1 MLFAKRYSEKPGLYP
16 ECFQDKGT
24 PKLKLK
30 DMEVK
35 NKIIIITGAGSGIG
49 KATAILFAKHG
60 ATVVVSDINLESAQ
74 KVADEIVA
82 NKWKALAI
90 KVNVAKFEEVENLI
104 NTTVENFGC
113 LDVIVNNAGIGP
125 NLLRTH
131 DSLLKDWDRVIAV
144 NQTGVFYCM
153 KVALQQFL
161 KQGHG
166 NIVNIASLAGL
177 KASPN
182 NISYS
187 ASKFAVV
194 GMTKSAAMEYATKNI
209 RVNAVCPGYTESA
222 LLDQLLN
229 AKPEMDAILKSVIPM
244 KRYGKAAEIAEAVVW
259 LASDSTKFITGQT
272 ITLDGGTSL

>member
-1 MLFAKRYSEKPGLYP
+1 MQVK
-16 ECFQDKGT
+16 DK
-24 PKLKLK
+24 
-30 DMEVK
+30 VV
-35 NKIIIITGAGSGIG
+35 IITGAGSGIG
-49 KATAILFAKHG
+49 KATAIHFAKFG
-60 ATVVVSDINLESAQ
+60 ATVVVSDINLEKAQ
-74 KVADEIVA
+74 LVAEEIVT
-82 NKWKALAI
+82 NGGKTLPIKA
-90 KVNVAKFEEVENLI
+90 NVAKFEDVEKLI
-104 NTTVENFGC
+104 KQTVAEFGK
-113 LDVIVNNAGIGP
+113 LDVLVNNAGIGP

-131 DSLLKDWDRVIAV
+131 ESTLRDWDRVISV

-153 KVALQQFL
+153 RVALIQFL
-161 KQGHG
+161 EQGYG

-222 LLDQLLN
+222 LLNQLLN
-229 AKPEMDAILKSVIPM
+229 AKPEMDTILKSVIPM
-244 KRYGKAAEIAEAVVW
+244 KRYGKAEEIADAVVW
-259 LASDSTKFITGQT
+259 LASDNTKFITGQT

>member
-1 MLFAKRYSEKPGLYP
+1 
-16 ECFQDKGT
+16 
-24 PKLKLK
+24 
-30 DMEVK
+30 MEVK
-35 NKIIIITGAGSGIG
+35 NKIVIVTGAGSGIG
-49 KATAILFAKHG
+49 KATALHFAKHG
-60 ATVVVSDINLESAQ
+60 ATVVVSDINLESAEEVSSTI
-74 KVADEIVA
+74 KNKGGNSVA
-82 NKWKALAI
+82 NKC
-90 KVNVAKFEEVENLI
+90 NVANYEEVENLI
-104 NTTVENFGC
+104 NSTVKEFGK

-131 DSLLKDWDRVIAV
+131 ESKLKDWDRVIAV

-153 KVALQQFL
+153 KVALNQFL
-161 KQGHG
+161 EQGYG

-222 LLDQLLN
+222 LLDQLLG

-244 KRYGKAAEIAEAVVW
+244 KRYGKTKEIADAVVW
-259 LASDSTKFITGQT
+259 LASDNTGFITGQT

>member
-1 MLFAKRYSEKPGLYP
+1 MDVK
-16 ECFQDKGT
+16 DKI
-24 PKLKLK
+24 
-30 DMEVK
+30 V
-35 NKIIIITGAGSGIG
+35 IATGAGSGIG
-49 KATAILFAKHG
+49 AATAKHFAKHG
-60 ATVVVSDINLESAQ
+60 AKVVVSDIDLDSAK
-74 KVADEIVA
+74 KVADEIVT
-82 NKWKALAI
+82 NFGESLPIKA
-90 KVNVAKFEEVENLI
+90 NVAVFEEVENLI
-104 NTTVENFGC
+104 QHTVTVFGK

-125 NLLRTH
+125 RNLLKTG
-131 DSLLKDWDRVIAV
+131 DATLKDWDVVIAV

-153 KVALQQFL
+153 KLAIQQFE
-161 KQGHG
+161 KQGYG

-222 LLDQLLN
+222 LLNQLLG

-244 KRYGKAAEIAEAVVW
+244 KRYGKAEEIADAVVW
-259 LASDSTKFITGQT
+259 LASDNTKFVTGQT

>member
-1 MLFAKRYSEKPGLYP
+1 
-16 ECFQDKGT
+16 
-24 PKLKLK
+24 
-30 DMEVK
+30 MEVK
-35 NKIIIITGAGSGIG
+35 NKIVIVTGAGSGIG
-49 KATAILFAKHG
+49 KATAIHFAKHG
-60 ATVVVSDINLESAQ
+60 AIVVVADINLESAQ
-74 KVADEIVA
+74 KVVEEIVT
-82 NKWKALAI
+82 NEGICRSI
-90 KVNVAKFEEVENLI
+90 KVNVAKFEEVDYLI
-104 NTTVENFGC
+104 KATIKEFGR

-131 DSLLKDWDRVIAV
+131 ESSLEDWNRVIAV

-153 KVALQQFL
+153 KLALVEFL
-161 KQGHG
+161 RQGG
-166 NIVNIASLAGL
+166 GTIVNIASLAGL

-194 GMTKSAAMEYATKNI
+194 GMTKSVAMEYATKNI

-222 LLDQLLN
+222 LLDQLIA

-244 KRYGKAAEIAEAVVW
+244 KRYGKAEEIAEAAVW
-259 LASDSTKFITGQT
+259 LASDNTKFITGQT